1 MNIAMTGATGYIGKH
16 LSSYLTEKGG
26 HRVIPLGRS
35 MFREGMS
42 GLLIQTLA
50 HCDVVIN
57 LAGAPINKRWTPEYK
72 QELFN
77 SRIVVTH
84 RIVRALNAG
93 KTIPG
98 LGNGVSQDILY
109 HTHIHPKKKISGL
122 TDKER
127 ENLFYQIKET
137 MNDIY
142 HLGGR
147 STESDLFGANG
158 KYVACLSK
166 DTAGMACPRCG
177 ETIVKENYLGG
188 SIYYCRGC
196 QPLPTA

>member
-84 RIVRALNAG
+84 RIVRALNAV
-93 KTIPG
+93 KTK
-98 LGNGVSQDILY
+98 
-109 HTHIHPKKKISGL
+109 PKLMISASAVGYYPPEVEADEYTRTRGEGFL
-122 TDKER
+122 
-127 ENLFYQIKET
+127 
-137 MNDIY
+137 
-142 HLGGR
+142 
-147 STESDLFGANG
+147 SDLCYSFF
-158 KYVACLSK
+158 
-166 DTAGMACPRCG
+166 
-177 ETIVKENYLGG
+177 
-188 SIYYCRGC
+188 
-196 QPLPTA
+196 

>member
-84 RIVRALNAG
+84 RIVRALNAV
-93 KTIPG
+93 IMQPMRA
-98 LGNGVSQDILY
+98 DI
-109 HTHIHPKKKISGL
+109 S
-122 TDKER
+122 
-127 ENLFYQIKET
+127 
-137 MNDIY
+137 
-142 HLGGR
+142 
-147 STESDLFGANG
+147 
-158 KYVACLSK
+158 
-166 DTAGMACPRCG
+166 AGMISQKKSSVR
-177 ETIVKENYLGG
+177 
-188 SIYYCRGC
+188 
-196 QPLPTA
+196 PLPWDTRNISRKT